1 MLKNALLK
9 YFRWSDRD
17 GDYGD
22 SSTNGSTY
30 TTFDR
35 LCKRLKK
42 EENRLVAILSTLAL
56 IFNRIGF
63 HSIADIILFI
73 ILAIQITLL
82 ITNRGGERYIHMD
95 VLLWIYPP

>member
-1 MLKNALLK
+1 MFKSISFKL
-9 YFRWSDRD
+9 FGWSDGD
-17 GDYGD
+17 GDYRD
-22 SSTNGSTY
+22 RFTNGGTY
-30 TTFDR
+30 TTFDK

-56 IFNRIGF
+56 IFNRLGF